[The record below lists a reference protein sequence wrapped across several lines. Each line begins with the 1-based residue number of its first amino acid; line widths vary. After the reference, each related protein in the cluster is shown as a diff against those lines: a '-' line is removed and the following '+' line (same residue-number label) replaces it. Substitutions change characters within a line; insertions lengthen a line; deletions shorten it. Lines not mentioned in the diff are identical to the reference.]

1 MLELKKLTGQFKQ
14 QNSNWE
20 EQNKKRGM
28 SKFLSMG
35 NYEKKRYSFV
45 ADFFKD
51 KKGKFLD
58 VGCCSGGLKKY
69 VNSDLTYFGVDNTN
83 LTFNG
88 FRKLDLNCKILPFE
102 DKTFDAIN
110 CSAVL
115 EHLFYPL
122 ELLKEVKRVMK
133 DDGYLLLSLPND
145 KGLNALFAQLFL
157 KIKNYDESVFGHHWR
172 FSIET
177 AREFFE
183 KEFKIVK
190 EAPEFGPF
198 FRKYLPFL
206 KFKVFCT
213 EWFML
218 GVKKNHGR

>member
-1 MLELKKLTGQFKQ
+1 MLELKVKGQFEQ
-14 QNSNWE
+14 QNISWE

-35 NYEKKRYSFV
+35 NYEKKRYSLI
-45 ADFFKD
+45 ASFFNGA
-51 KKGKFLD
+51 KGKFLD
-58 VGCCSGGLKKY
+58 VGCCSGGLSKY
-69 VNSDLTYFGVDNTN
+69 LNSDLTYFGVDNMN

-88 FRKLDLNCKILPFE
+88 FTKVDLNCKILPFE

-122 ELLKEVKRVMK
+122 ELLKDMKRVLK
-133 DDGYLLLSLPND
+133 DDGVMLVSLPND
-145 KGLNALFAQLFL
+145 KSLNTLFCQLFVG
-157 KIKNYDESVFGHHWR
+157 IRPYDDNIYGHHWR

-183 KEFKIVK
+183 KEFKVIK
-190 EAPEFGPF
+190 EAPEFGPL

-218 GVKKNHGR
+218 GVKK

>member
-35 NYEKKRYSFV
+35 NYEKKRYSFI
-45 ADFFKD
+45 ASFFKGV
-51 KKGKFLD
+51 KGKFLD
-58 VGCCSGGLKKY
+58 VGCHSGALRSY
-69 VNSDLTYFGVDNTN
+69 LHPNLEYFGVDGIDNKFKNYIKVDLNTN
-83 LTFNG
+83 RLPV
-88 FRKLDLNCKILPFE
+88 LDKV
-102 DKTFDAIN
+102 FDAIN

-122 ELLKEVKRVMK
+122 DLLKEMKRVLK
-133 DDGYLLLSLPND
+133 DEGIILVSLPND
-145 KGLNALFAQLFL
+145 KSLNALFSQLFVD
-157 KIKNYDESVFGHHWR
+157 IRPYDDNIYGHHWR

-177 AREFFE
+177 ARKFFE
-183 KEFKIVK
+183 KEFKIIK
-190 EAPEFGPF
+190 EAPEFGPL
-198 FRKYLPFL
+198 FRKYLSFL

-218 GVKKNHGR
+218 GVKK